1 MPGMSTGLQ
10 ANDPTIVSA
19 FHSLLL
25 RQGLVLVVLLALL
38 AIAWNLLRVVQ
49 LRRAAEGTTFA
60 EVPPYAEP
68 TARRLL
74 RVSFGLIW
82 IFDGILQGQAS
93 MPLGL
98 TSQGIEP
105 TAVTSPTWVQHVV
118 NFGETIWNNHPIT
131 ASASA
136 VWIQVGLGI
145 WLLVAP
151 RGRWS
156 RIGGLSSAT
165 WGIVVW
171 VFGEAFG
178 GIFAPGL
185 TWAFG
190 APGAV
195 LFYSLAGV
203 LIALP
208 ERAWLSPR
216 LGRAILTL
224 MGVFFLGMAV
234 LQAWPDRGFWRG
246 RLHGGATPGSL
257 TSMVQQMAQTP
268 QPRFMASWVAS
279 FGAFDAAHGW
289 AVNLFLVICLAVL
302 GSAFLSW
309 RPTVVRGA
317 VVAGIVI
324 CLADWVFIEDFGFF
338 GGVGTDPN
346 SMIPMAL
353 VFTAGYLAITRV
365 PVVADAPVPITAAMP
380 APESLWERLT
390 AQPTYVLRSLA
401 AICAVGVTL
410 IGAAPMAVASIN
422 PNADPIIAQAV
433 DGSPQPIHWTEPAFQ
448 LTDQSGRTVTLQSLR
463 GKAVALTFLDPVCV
477 SDCPVIAQEF
487 READRLLGAA
497 ARGVEFVA
505 VVANPVYRS
514 RAYLV
519 AFDEQE
525 GLEHVANWLY
535 LTGSEP
541 ELNRV
546 WDKFGVAVLY
556 SPGGA
561 MIAHSD
567 IAFVIDPKGTGGY
580 VLDMDPG
587 PATEA
592 TQSSSAVVLANSIHK
607 ALGS

>member
-10 ANDPTIVSA
+10 PNDATIVSA
-19 FHSLLL
+19 FHALLL
-25 RQGLVLVVLLALL
+25 RQGLILLVLFALL
-38 AIAWNLLRVVQ
+38 AIAWNALRAVQ
-49 LRRAAEGTTFA
+49 FRRAVEGTRPA
-60 EVPPYAEP
+60 ELPLYAEP
-68 TARRLL
+68 MARRLV

-93 MPLGL
+93 MPLGM
-98 TSQGIEP
+98 TSQVIGP
-105 TAVTSPTWVQHVV
+105 SAATSPTWVQHFV
-118 NFGETIWNNHPIT
+118 NFGATVWSYHPIT
-131 ASASA
+131 APASA

-156 RIGGLSSAT
+156 RIGGLSSAV

-178 GIFAPGL
+178 SIFAPGL

-203 LIALP
+203 LVALP

-216 LGRAILTL
+216 LGRAMLAV
-224 MGVFFLGMAV
+224 MGLFFLGMAV
-234 LQAWPDRGFWRG
+234 LQAWPGRGFWQG
-246 RLHGGATPGSL
+246 HLHKGTTLGSL
-257 TSMVQQMAQTP
+257 PAMVQQMAQTP
-268 QPRFMASWVAS
+268 QPAFLASWVAS
-279 FGAFDAAHGW
+279 FGSFDAAHGW
-289 AVNLFLVICLAVL
+289 AVNLFLVIFLAAV
-302 GSAFLSW
+302 GAAFLNG
-309 RPTVVRGA
+309 RPRVVRVA
-317 VVAGIVI
+317 VIIGIVV
-324 CLADWVFIEDFGFF
+324 CLADWVLIEDFGFF

-346 SMIPMAL
+346 SMIPMGL
-353 VFTAGYLAITRV
+353 LFIAGYLAMTRV
-365 PVVADAPVPITAAMP
+365 PVVADAPVPITSALP
-380 APESLWERLT
+380 APQALWERLT
-390 AQPTYVLRSLA
+390 AKPTYVLRSLA

-422 PNADPIIAQAV
+422 SNADPILAQAV
-433 DGSPQPIHWTEPAFQ
+433 DGAPQAIHWKEPALQ
-448 LTDQSGRTVTLQSLR
+448 LTDQSGQAVSLKSLR

-477 SDCPVIAQEF
+477 SDCPIIAQEF
-487 READRLLGAA
+487 RAADRLLGAA
-497 ARGVEFVA
+497 ARRVEFVA

-519 AFDEQE
+519 AFDQQE
-525 GLEHVANWLY
+525 GLEHLANWLY
-535 LTGSEP
+535 LTGSGR
-541 ELNRV
+541 ELRSV
-546 WDKFGVAVLY
+546 WNEFGVAVLY
-556 SPGGA
+556 SPAGA

-567 IAFVIDPKGTGGY
+567 IAFVIDPAGSAGY

-592 TQSSSAVVLANSIHK
+592 TESSSAVVLANAIHK
-607 ALGS
+607 VLGS